1 MSSLETLIAKAR
13 SWQSQDPD
21 AETKAELEALILA
34 GDEQGLASRFGARLG
49 FGTAGLRGELG
60 AGPNR
65 MNRVLVAQAA
75 VGIARYL
82 KANFDDPS
90 CVIGFDA
97 RKNSDVFAKDSA
109 EILVGLG
116 VRAYLYDS
124 LVATPMVAFAVRE
137 LGCSAGIMVT
147 ASHNPPAD
155 NGYKVFDFTGSQII
169 PPMDALIASEIDK
182 FAENESVS
190 DLVRSSDYS
199 SVPASVSVDYL
210 QGVSGL
216 MNRHSDRKSLKIVYS
231 AMHGVGAEFIEK
243 IFDLAGMDPLIPVA
257 SQHKP
262 DGTFPTVAFPNP
274 EEPGAMDKSIETAKA
289 SGADLVLA
297 NDPDA
302 DRLCV
307 AYKDST
313 GNYIQLSG
321 DDLGLL
327 LAEELAGR
335 AKREGV
341 SGTLAC
347 SIVSSSAIEKV
358 AEHYGLDFAQTLTG
372 FKWVGRVPNLIFGY
386 EEALGYCVDSKRVKD
401 KDGLSAALVV
411 ADIATTL
418 AASGYTIGDQLE
430 KLGARDGYF
439 ATNQISIR
447 VKDLSIIEN
456 LMKKLRT
463 NPIQEL
469 DGQAVVFTDY
479 LNGWGNLPGTDAIQL
494 DLADGRRVIV
504 RPSGTEPKLKCY
516 LLAVAEESNRS
527 KSMLASLKAAMQKVL
542 D

>member
-1 MSSLETLIAKAR
+1 MSSLDLLIAKAKN
-13 SWQSQDPD
+13 WQAQDPD
-21 AETKAELEALILA
+21 PETRAELEALIA
-34 GDEQGLASRFGARLG
+34 AQDELGLADRFGQRLG

-109 EILVGLG
+109 EIFTALG
-116 VRAYLYDS
+116 VRAYLYDA
-124 LVATPMVAFAVRE
+124 LVATPMVAFAIRE
-137 LGCSAGIMVT
+137 LGCSAGVMVT

-169 PPMDALIASEIDK
+169 PPMDALIASEISK
-182 FAENESVS
+182 FADNESVR
-190 DLVRSSDYS
+190 DLERSSDYS
-199 SVPASVSVDYL
+199 SVPAGISVDYL

-243 IFDLAGMDPLIPVA
+243 IFDIAGMDPLIPVA
-257 SQHKP
+257 SQNKP

-274 EEPGAMDKSIETAKA
+274 EEPGAMDRSMETAKA
-289 SGADLVLA
+289 NGADLVLA

-335 AKREGV
+335 ANREGV

-347 SIVSSSAIEKV
+347 SIVSSSAIGKV

-430 KLGARDGYF
+430 KLRARDGYF
-439 ATNQISIR
+439 ATDQISFR
-447 VKDLSIIEN
+447 VNDLSIIEN
-456 LMKKLRT
+456 LMKKLRAT
-463 NPIQEL
+463 PIQEL
-469 DGQAVVFTDY
+469 DGQTVIFTDFS
-479 LNGWGNLPGTDAIQL
+479 NGWGSFPGTDAIQL

-516 LLAVAEESNRS
+516 LLAVATESQ
-527 KSMLASLKAAMQKVL
+527 KSQSLLASLKTAMQKVL

>member
-34 GDEQGLASRFGARLG
+34 GDEQGLADRFGGRLG

-116 VRAYLYDS
+116 VRVYLYDS

-169 PPMDALIASEIDK
+169 PPMDALIASEIAK
-182 FAENESVS
+182 FAENELVS

-199 SVPASVSVDYL
+199 SVPSSISVDYL

-243 IFDLAGMDPLIPVA
+243 IFDIAGMDPLIPVA

-289 SGADLVLA
+289 NSADLVLA

-313 GNYIQLSG
+313 GNYVQLSG

-439 ATNQISIR
+439 ATDQISIR
-447 VKDLSIIEN
+447 VKDLSIIQN
-456 LMKKLRT
+456 LMQKLRA

-469 DGQAVVFTDY
+469 DGQSVVFTDY

-516 LLAVAEESNRS
+516 LLAVADESKRS
-527 KSMLASLKAAMQKVL
+527 QSMLALLKAAMQKVL

>member
-34 GDEQGLASRFGARLG
+34 GDESGLASRFGARLG

-169 PPMDALIASEIDK
+169 PPMDALIATEIGK
-182 FAENESVS
+182 FAENELVS

-199 SVPASVSVDYL
+199 SVPASISADYL

-216 MNRHSDRKSLKIVYS
+216 LNRHSDRKSLKIVYS

-243 IFDLAGMDPLIPVA
+243 IFDIAGMNPLIPVA

-289 SGADLVLA
+289 NGADLVLA

-307 AYKDST
+307 AYKDAT

-358 AEHYGLDFAQTLTG
+358 AEHYGLEFAQTLTG

-430 KLGARDGYF
+430 KLRARDGYF
-439 ATNQISIR
+439 ATDQISIR
-447 VKDLSIIEN
+447 VKDLSVIEN

-469 DGQAVVFTDY
+469 DEQAVLFTDY

-516 LLAVAEESNRS
+516 LLAVSDQGPKS
-527 KSMLASLKAAMQKVL
+527 QSMLASLKAAMQKVL

>member
-34 GDEQGLASRFGARLG
+34 GDEQGLSSRFGGRLG

-169 PPMDALIASEIDK
+169 PPMDALIASEIGK
-182 FAENESVS
+182 FAENELVS

-199 SVPASVSVDYL
+199 SVPASISVDYL

-307 AYKDST
+307 AYKNST

-439 ATNQISIR
+439 ATDQISIR

-463 NPIQEL
+463 SPIQEL
-469 DGQAVVFTDY
+469 DGQTAVFTDY

-516 LLAVAEESNRS
+516 LLAVADESKRS
-527 KSMLASLKAAMQKVL
+527 QVMLASLKAAMQKVL

>member
-1 MSSLETLIAKAR
+1 MSSLDLLIAKAK
-13 SWQSQDPD
+13 SWQAQDPD
-21 AETKAELEALILA
+21 PETRAELDTLVSSQ
-34 GDEQGLASRFGARLG
+34 DEQALADRFGQRLG

-97 RKNSDVFAKDSA
+97 RKNSDVFAKDTA
-109 EILVGLG
+109 EILTALG
-116 VRAYLYDS
+116 VRAYLYDA
-124 LVATPMVAFAVRE
+124 LVATPMVAFAIRD
-137 LGCSAGIMVT
+137 LGCSAGVMVT

-155 NGYKVFDFTGSQII
+155 NGYKVFDHTGSQII
-169 PPMDALIASEIDK
+169 PPMDALISDEIGK
-182 FAENESVS
+182 FADNESVS
-190 DLVRSSDYS
+190 DLVRSSEYL
-199 SVPASVSVDYL
+199 SVPASISVDYL
-210 QGVSGL
+210 QGVSSL
-216 MNRHSDRKSLKIVYS
+216 LNRHSDRKSLKIVYS
-231 AMHGVGAEFIEK
+231 ALHGVGAQFIEK
-243 IFDLAGMDPLIPVA
+243 IFEISGMDPLIPVA

-262 DGTFPTVAFPNP
+262 DGSFPTVTFPNP
-274 EEPGAMDKSIETAKA
+274 EEPGAMDQSMETAKA
-289 SGADLVLA
+289 NNADLVLA

-307 AYKDST
+307 AYRDSA

-321 DDLGLL
+321 DELGLL

-335 AKREGV
+335 ASRAGI
-341 SGTLAC
+341 SGALAC
-347 SIVSSSAIEKV
+347 SIVSSSAIGKV
-358 AEHYGLDFAQTLTG
+358 AAHYGLDFAQTLTG

-418 AASGYTIGDQLE
+418 AAQGYTIGDQLE
-430 KLGARDGYF
+430 KLRQRDGYF
-439 ATNQISIR
+439 ATDQISIR

-463 NPIQEL
+463 APMREL
-469 DGQAVVFTDY
+469 AGQVVVFTDFAD
-479 LNGWGNLPGTDAIQL
+479 GWGTFPGTDAIQL

-516 LLAVAEESNRS
+516 LQAVADNSEKSQSLLVELRS
-527 KSMLASLKAAMQKVL
+527 AMQKVL

>member
-1 MSSLETLIAKAR
+1 MSSLDLLVAKAK
-13 SWQSQDPD
+13 SWQAQDPD
-21 AETKAELEALILA
+21 PETRAELDALISSQ
-34 GDEQGLASRFGARLG
+34 DEQALADRFGSRLG

-109 EILVGLG
+109 EIFAALG
-116 VRAYLYDS
+116 VRAYLYDA

-137 LGCSAGIMVT
+137 LGCSAGVMVT

-155 NGYKVFDFTGSQII
+155 NGYKVFDHTGSQII
-169 PPMDALIASEIDK
+169 PPMDALIAAEIGK
-182 FAENESVS
+182 FAENESVN
-190 DLVRSSDYS
+190 DLVRSSQYQ
-199 SVPASVSVDYL
+199 SVPASISADYL

-216 MNRHSDRKSLKIVYS
+216 LNRHSDRKSLKIVYS
-231 AMHGVGAEFIEK
+231 ALHGVGAKFIEK
-243 IFDLAGMDPLIPVA
+243 IFEISGLDPLIPVA

-262 DGTFPTVAFPNP
+262 DGSFPTVTFPNP
-274 EEPGAMDKSIETAKA
+274 EEPGAMDKSMETARA
-289 SGADLVLA
+289 NNADLVLA

-307 AYKDST
+307 AYRDSA
-313 GNYIQLSG
+313 GNYVQLSG

-335 AKREGV
+335 AKREGI
-341 SGTLAC
+341 SGALAC
-347 SIVSSSAIEKV
+347 SIVSSSAIGKV

-372 FKWVGRVPNLIFGY
+372 FKWVARVPNLIFGY

-418 AASGYTIGDQLE
+418 ATQGYTIGDQLE
-430 KLGARDGYF
+430 KLRQRDGYF
-439 ATNQISIR
+439 ATDQISIR

-463 NPIQEL
+463 APISEL
-469 DGQAVVFTDY
+469 AGQAVALTDFID
-479 LNGWGNLPGTDAIQL
+479 GWGTFPGTDAIQL

-516 LLAVAEESNRS
+516 LLAVADSSEKSQSLLGELRS
-527 KSMLASLKAAMQKVL
+527 AMQKVL

>member
-1 MSSLETLIAKAR
+1 MSSIDLLIAKAK
-13 SWQSQDPD
+13 SWQAQDPD
-21 AETKAELEALILA
+21 PETRAELDALISSQ
-34 GDEQGLASRFGARLG
+34 DEQALDDRFGQRLG

-97 RKNSDVFAKDSA
+97 RKNSDVFAKDTA
-109 EILVGLG
+109 EILTALG
-116 VRAYLYDS
+116 VRAYLYDA
-124 LVATPMVAFAVRE
+124 LVATPMVAFAIRE
-137 LGCSAGIMVT
+137 LGCSAGVMVT

-155 NGYKVFDFTGSQII
+155 NGYKVFDHTGSQII
-169 PPMDALIASEIDK
+169 PPMDALIAAEIGK
-182 FAENESVS
+182 FADNESVS
-190 DLVRSSDYS
+190 DLVRSSGYL
-199 SVPASVSVDYL
+199 SVPASISVDYL

-216 MNRHSDRKSLKIVYS
+216 LNRHSDRKSLKIVYS
-231 AMHGVGAEFIEK
+231 ALHGVGAQFIEK
-243 IFDLAGMDPLIPVA
+243 IFEISGMDPLIPVA

-262 DGTFPTVAFPNP
+262 DGTFPTVKFPNP
-274 EEPGAMDKSIETAKA
+274 EEPGAMNQSMETAKA
-289 SGADLVLA
+289 NNADLVLA

-307 AYKDST
+307 AYRDSA

-335 AKREGV
+335 ASRAGI
-341 SGTLAC
+341 SGALAC
-347 SIVSSSAIEKV
+347 SIVSSSAIGKV
-358 AEHYGLDFAQTLTG
+358 AAHYGLDFAQTLTG

-386 EEALGYCVDSKRVKD
+386 EEALGYCVDSKSVKD

-418 AASGYTIGDQLE
+418 AAQGYTIGDQLE
-430 KLGARDGYF
+430 KLRQRDGYF
-439 ATNQISIR
+439 ATDQISIR

-463 NPIQEL
+463 APMREL
-469 DGQAVVFTDY
+469 AGQSVVFTDFAD
-479 LNGWGNLPGTDAIQL
+479 GWGTFPGTDAIQL
-494 DLADGRRVIV
+494 DLSDGRRVIV

-516 LLAVAEESNRS
+516 LLAVADNSEKSQSLLGELRS
-527 KSMLASLKAAMQKVL
+527 AMQKVL

>member
-34 GDEQGLASRFGARLG
+34 GDESGLASRFGGRLG

-109 EILVGLG
+109 EILAGLG

-169 PPMDALIASEIDK
+169 PPMDALIATEIGK
-182 FAENESVS
+182 FAENELVS

-199 SVPASVSVDYL
+199 SVPASISVDYL

-243 IFDLAGMDPLIPVA
+243 IFDIAGMDPLIPVA

-289 SGADLVLA
+289 NGADLVLA

-358 AEHYGLDFAQTLTG
+358 AEHYGLEFAQTLTG

-430 KLGARDGYF
+430 KLRARDGYF
-439 ATNQISIR
+439 ATDQISIR

-456 LMKKLRT
+456 LMKKLRAT
-463 NPIQEL
+463 PIQEL
-469 DGQAVVFTDY
+469 DGQAAVFTDY

-516 LLAVAEESNRS
+516 LLAVADQGPKSQ
-527 KSMLASLKAAMQKVL
+527 SMLASLKAAMQKVL

>member
-34 GDEQGLASRFGARLG
+34 GDEQGLASRFGGRLG

-97 RKNSDVFAKDSA
+97 RKNSDVFARDSA

-116 VRAYLYDS
+116 VRAYLFDS

-169 PPMDALIASEIDK
+169 PPMDALISSEIGK

-199 SVPASVSVDYL
+199 SVPASISVDYL

-289 SGADLVLA
+289 NGADLVLA

-307 AYKDST
+307 AYKDAT

-386 EEALGYCVDSKRVKD
+386 EEALGYCVDSRRVKD

-439 ATNQISIR
+439 ATDQISIR
-447 VKDLSIIEN
+447 VKDLLIIEN
-456 LMKKLRT
+456 LMKKLRA
-463 NPIQEL
+463 NPILEL
-469 DGQAVVFTDY
+469 DGQVVVFTDY
-479 LNGWGNLPGTDAIQL
+479 LNGWGNLPGTDAIQF

-516 LLAVAEESNRS
+516 LLAVAEESNIS
-527 KSMLASLKAAMQKVL
+527 QSMLASLKAAMQKVL

>member
-1 MSSLETLIAKAR
+1 MSSLETLIAKAK

-21 AETKAELEALILA
+21 AETQAELESLILA
-34 GDEQGLASRFGARLG
+34 GDEQGLASRFGGRLG

-82 KANFDDPS
+82 KANFDEPS

-182 FAENESVS
+182 FAENELVS

-199 SVPASVSVDYL
+199 SVPASISVDYL

-243 IFDLAGMDPLIPVA
+243 IFDIAGMDPLIPVA

-289 SGADLVLA
+289 NSADLVLA

-313 GNYIQLSG
+313 GNYVQLSG
-321 DDLGLL
+321 DDLGLI

-439 ATNQISIR
+439 ATDQISIR

-469 DGQAVVFTDY
+469 DGQTVVFTDY

-516 LLAVAEESNRS
+516 LLAFADESKRS
-527 KSMLASLKAAMQKVL
+527 QSMLATLKAAMQKVL

>member
-1 MSSLETLIAKAR
+1 MSYLDLLVAKAK
-13 SWQSQDPD
+13 SWQAQDPD
-21 AETKAELEALILA
+21 PETRAELDALISSQ
-34 GDEQGLASRFGARLG
+34 DEQALADRFGQRLG

-97 RKNSDVFAKDSA
+97 RKNSDVFAKDTA
-109 EILVGLG
+109 EILTALG

-124 LVATPMVAFAVRE
+124 LVATPMVAFAIRE
-137 LGCSAGIMVT
+137 LGCSAGVMVT

-155 NGYKVFDFTGSQII
+155 NGYKVFDHTGSQII
-169 PPMDALIASEIDK
+169 PPMDALIAAEIGK
-182 FAENESVS
+182 FADNESVS
-190 DLVRSSDYS
+190 DLVRSSEYL
-199 SVPASVSVDYL
+199 SVPASISVDYL

-216 MNRHSDRKSLKIVYS
+216 LNRHSDRKSLKIVYS
-231 AMHGVGAEFIEK
+231 ALHGVGAQFIEK
-243 IFDLAGMDPLIPVA
+243 IFEISGMEPLIPVA

-262 DGTFPTVAFPNP
+262 DGSFPTVKFPNP
-274 EEPGAMDKSIETAKA
+274 EEPGAMDQSMETAKA
-289 SGADLVLA
+289 NNADLVLA

-307 AYKDST
+307 AYRDSA

-335 AKREGV
+335 ASRAGI
-341 SGTLAC
+341 SGALAC
-347 SIVSSSAIEKV
+347 SIVSSSAIGKV
-358 AEHYGLDFAQTLTG
+358 AAHYGLDFAQTLTG

-386 EEALGYCVDSKRVKD
+386 EEALGYCVDSKSVKD

-418 AASGYTIGDQLE
+418 AAQGYTIGDQLE
-430 KLGARDGYF
+430 KLRQRDGYF
-439 ATNQISIR
+439 ATDQISIR

-463 NPIQEL
+463 APMREL
-469 DGQAVVFTDY
+469 AGQAVVFTDFAD
-479 LNGWGNLPGTDAIQL
+479 GWGRFPGTDAIQL
-494 DLADGRRVIV
+494 DLSDGRRVIV

-516 LLAVAEESNRS
+516 LLAVADNSEKSQSLLGELRS
-527 KSMLASLKAAMQKVL
+527 AMQKVL

>member
-34 GDEQGLASRFGARLG
+34 GDEQGLASRFGGRLG

-182 FAENESVS
+182 FADRESVS

-199 SVPASVSVDYL
+199 SVPASISVDYL

-274 EEPGAMDKSIETAKA
+274 EEPGAMNKSIETAKA
-289 SGADLVLA
+289 TGADLVLA

-335 AKREGV
+335 AKRAGV

-358 AEHYGLDFAQTLTG
+358 AEHYGLEFAQTLTG

-439 ATNQISIR
+439 ATDQISIR

-463 NPIQEL
+463 NPVQEL

-516 LLAVAEESNRS
+516 LLAVADESNRS
-527 KSMLASLKAAMQKVL
+527 QVMVASLKAAMQKVL

>member
-1 MSSLETLIAKAR
+1 MSSLDNLIARAKSWQAQDPDPETRDELETLIAR
-13 SWQSQDPD
+13 
-21 AETKAELEALILA
+21 
-34 GDEQGLASRFGARLG
+34 GDEAGLADRFGSRLG

-97 RKNSDVFAKDSA
+97 RKNSNIFAKDSA
-109 EILVGLG
+109 EILTGLG
-116 VRAYLYDS
+116 VRAYLYDC
-124 LVATPMVAFAVRE
+124 LVATPMVAYAVRE

-155 NGYKVFDFTGSQII
+155 NGYKVFDHTGSQII
-169 PPMDALIASEIDK
+169 PPMDALISNEISK
-182 FAENESVS
+182 FADQELVS
-190 DLVRSSDYS
+190 SLARSDQYS
-199 SVPASVSVDYL
+199 PVPTNISINYL

-216 MNRHSDRKSLKIVYS
+216 LNRHSDRKSIKIVYS
-231 AMHGVGAEFIEK
+231 AMHGVGSEFIEK
-243 IFDLAGMDPLIPVA
+243 IFEISGMGPLIQVTA
-257 SQHKP
+257 QQAP
-262 DGTFPTVAFPNP
+262 DGSFPTVAFPNP
-274 EEPGAMDKSIETAKA
+274 EEPGAMDLSMETAR
-289 SGADLVLA
+289 SSNADLVLV

-307 AYKDST
+307 AYRETS
-313 GNYIQLSG
+313 GNYVQLNG
-321 DDLGLL
+321 DELGLL

-335 AKREGV
+335 AKRESVAG
-341 SGTLAC
+341 SLAC
-347 SIVSSSAIEKV
+347 SIVSSSAIGKV
-358 AEHYGLDFAQTLTG
+358 AEHYGLGFSQTLTG

-386 EEALGYCVDSKRVKD
+386 EEALGYCVDSKSVRD

-411 ADIATTL
+411 ADIASTL
-418 AASGYTIGDQLE
+418 ATQGYTIGDQLE
-430 KLGARDGYF
+430 KLYERYGYF
-439 ATNQISIR
+439 ATGQISIR
-447 VKDLSIIEN
+447 VKDLTIIEKI
-456 LMKKLRT
+456 MARLRA
-463 NPIQEL
+463 NPPKELAGVPISVTDFL
-469 DGQAVVFTDY
+469 DG
-479 LNGWGNLPGTDAIQL
+479 WGDLPGTDAIQF

-516 LLAVAEESNRS
+516 LQAIGDSRESSQAILAELRDE
-527 KSMLASLKAAMQKVL
+527 MTKVL

>member
-1 MSSLETLIAKAR
+1 MSSLETLIARAR
-13 SWQSQDPD
+13 AWQSQDPD

-34 GDEQGLASRFGARLG
+34 GDEQGLADRFSQRLS

-116 VRAYLYDS
+116 VRAYLYES

-137 LGCSAGIMVT
+137 MGCSAGIMVT

-169 PPMDALIASEIDK
+169 PPMDALIAAEIGK
-182 FAENESVS
+182 FADKELVS
-190 DLVRSSDYS
+190 SLVRSTDYS
-199 SVPASVSVDYL
+199 AVPESISVNYL

-274 EEPGAMDKSIETAKA
+274 EEPGAMDQSMETAKA
-289 SGADLVLA
+289 NEADLVLA

-307 AYKDST
+307 AYRDST

-321 DDLGLL
+321 DELGLL

-358 AEHYGLDFAQTLTG
+358 AKHYGLEFTQTLTG
-372 FKWVGRVPNLIFGY
+372 FKWVGRVPNLVFGY

-439 ATNQISIR
+439 ATDQISIR

-456 LMKKLRT
+456 LMKKLRS
-463 NPIQEL
+463 NPTQEL
-469 DGQAVVFTDY
+469 DGQEVQFTDFMG
-479 LNGWGNLPGTDAIQL
+479 GWGNLPGTDAIQL

-516 LLAVAEESNRS
+516 LLAVSNESQKS
-527 KSMLASLKAAMQKVL
+527 QSMLATLKTAMQKVL

>member
-1 MSSLETLIAKAR
+1 MTELEKLIAQAK
-13 SWQSQDPD
+13 SWQAQDPD
-21 AETKAELEALILA
+21 PETRAELEALISE
-34 GDEQGLASRFGARLG
+34 GNREGLADRFGSRLG

-109 EILVGLG
+109 EILTGLG
-116 VRAYLYDS
+116 VRAYIFDS

-137 LGCSAGIMVT
+137 LGCSAGVMVT

-155 NGYKVFDFTGSQII
+155 NGYKVFDHTGSQII
-169 PPMDALIASEIDK
+169 PPMDALIAAEIDK
-182 FAENESVS
+182 FANQELVS
-190 DLVRSSDYS
+190 DLARSNDYS
-199 SVPASVSVDYL
+199 PVPEKISVDYL

-216 MNRHSDRKSLKIVYS
+216 LNRHSDRKPIKIVYS
-231 AMHGVGAEFIEK
+231 AMHGVGSEFIEK
-243 IFDLAGMDPLIPVA
+243 IFDISGMDPLIQVKA
-257 SQHKP
+257 QQAP
-262 DGTFPTVAFPNP
+262 DGSFPTVAFPNP
-274 EEPGAMDKSIETAKA
+274 EEPGAMDLSMETAKA
-289 SGADLVLA
+289 SNADLVMA

-307 AYKDST
+307 AYRDSK
-313 GNYIQLSG
+313 GGYVQLSG
-321 DDLGLL
+321 DELGLL

-335 AKREGV
+335 AKRAGV
-341 SGTLAC
+341 SGSLAC
-347 SIVSSSAIEKV
+347 SIVSSSAIGKV
-358 AEHYGLDFAQTLTG
+358 AEHYGLGFSQTLTG

-418 AASGYTIGDQLE
+418 ATQGYTIGDQLE
-430 KLGARDGYF
+430 NLAERYGYF
-439 ATNQISIR
+439 ATGQISFR

-456 LMKKLRT
+456 LMTGLRAT
-463 NPIQEL
+463 PPTEL
-469 DGQAVVFTDY
+469 AGQGVIFTDFA
-479 LNGWGNLPGTDAIQL
+479 NGWGEYPGTDAIQF

-516 LLAVAEESNRS
+516 LQAIGETRESSQALLAELRE
-527 KSMLASLKAAMQKVL
+527 AMAKVL

>member
-1 MSSLETLIAKAR
+1 MSSLDLLVAKAK
-13 SWQSQDPD
+13 SWQAQDPD
-21 AETKAELEALILA
+21 PETRAELDALISSQ
-34 GDEQGLASRFGARLG
+34 DEQALADRFGSRLG

-109 EILVGLG
+109 EIFAALG
-116 VRAYLYDS
+116 VRAYLYDA

-137 LGCSAGIMVT
+137 LGCSAGVMVT

-155 NGYKVFDFTGSQII
+155 NGYKVFDHTGSQII
-169 PPMDALIASEIDK
+169 PPMDALIAAEIGK
-182 FAENESVS
+182 FAENESVN
-190 DLVRSSDYS
+190 DLVRSSDYQ
-199 SVPASVSVDYL
+199 SVPASISADYL

-216 MNRHSDRKSLKIVYS
+216 LNRHSDRKSLKIVYS
-231 AMHGVGAEFIEK
+231 ALHGVGAKFIEK
-243 IFDLAGMDPLIPVA
+243 IFEISGLDPLIPVA

-262 DGTFPTVAFPNP
+262 DGSFPTVTFPNP
-274 EEPGAMDKSIETAKA
+274 EEPGAMDKSMETARA
-289 SGADLVLA
+289 NNADLVLA

-307 AYKDST
+307 AYRDSA
-313 GNYIQLSG
+313 GNYVQLSG

-335 AKREGV
+335 AKREGI
-341 SGTLAC
+341 SGALAC
-347 SIVSSSAIEKV
+347 SIVSSSAIGKV

-372 FKWVGRVPNLIFGY
+372 FKWVARVPNLIFGY

-418 AASGYTIGDQLE
+418 ATQGYTIGDQLE
-430 KLGARDGYF
+430 KLRQRDGYF
-439 ATNQISIR
+439 ATDQISIR

-463 NPIQEL
+463 APISEL
-469 DGQAVVFTDY
+469 AGQAVALTDFID
-479 LNGWGNLPGTDAIQL
+479 GWGTFPGTDAIQL

-516 LLAVAEESNRS
+516 LLAVADSSEKSQ
-527 KSMLASLKAAMQKVL
+527 SMLGELRSAMRKVL

>member
-34 GDEQGLASRFGARLG
+34 GDESGLADRFDGRLG

-82 KANFDDPS
+82 RANFDDPS

-124 LVATPMVAFAVRE
+124 LAATPMVAFAVRE

-169 PPMDALIASEIDK
+169 PPMDALIASEIGK
-182 FAENESVS
+182 FAENESVG

-274 EEPGAMDKSIETAKA
+274 EEPGAMNKSIETAKA
-289 SGADLVLA
+289 TGADLVLA

-335 AKREGV
+335 AKRAGV

-358 AEHYGLDFAQTLTG
+358 AEHYGLEFAQTLTG

-439 ATNQISIR
+439 ATDQISIR

-463 NPIQEL
+463 NPVQEL

-516 LLAVAEESNRS
+516 LLAVADESNRS
-527 KSMLASLKAAMQKVL
+527 QVMVASLKAAMQKVL

>member
-75 VGIARYL
+75 VGIAKYL

-169 PPMDALIASEIDK
+169 PPMDALIATEIGQ
-182 FAENESVS
+182 FAENELVS

-199 SVPASVSVDYL
+199 SVPASIPVDYL
-210 QGVSGL
+210 QGVSSL

-243 IFDLAGMDPLIPVA
+243 IFDIAGMDPLIPVA

-289 SGADLVLA
+289 NGADLVLA

-307 AYKDST
+307 AYKDAT

-347 SIVSSSAIEKV
+347 SIVSSSAIGKV
-358 AEHYGLDFAQTLTG
+358 AEHYGLEFAQTLTG
-372 FKWVGRVPNLIFGY
+372 FKWVGRVPNLIYGY

-430 KLGARDGYF
+430 KLRARDGYF
-439 ATNQISIR
+439 ATDQISIR

-469 DGQAVVFTDY
+469 DGQAVLFTDY

-516 LLAVAEESNRS
+516 LLAVSDQGS
-527 KSMLASLKAAMQKVL
+527 KSQSMLTSLKAAMQKVL

>member
-1 MSSLETLIAKAR
+1 MSSLETFIAKAR

-34 GDEQGLASRFGARLG
+34 GDEQGLALRFGGRLG

-124 LVATPMVAFAVRE
+124 LVATPMVAFGVRE

-199 SVPASVSVDYL
+199 SVPASISVDYL

-243 IFDLAGMDPLIPVA
+243 IFDLAGMNPLIPVE

-289 SGADLVLA
+289 NGADLVLA

-372 FKWVGRVPNLIFGY
+372 FKWVGRVPNLVFGY

-439 ATNQISIR
+439 ATDQISIR

-456 LMKKLRT
+456 LMKKLRAT
-463 NPIQEL
+463 PIQEL
-469 DGQAVVFTDY
+469 DGQTVVFTDY

-516 LLAVAEESNRS
+516 LLAVADESNRS
-527 KSMLASLKAAMQKVL
+527 QSMLASLKAAMQKVL

>member
-1 MSSLETLIAKAR
+1 MTELEKLIAQAK
-13 SWQSQDPD
+13 SWQAQDPD
-21 AETKAELEALILA
+21 PETRAELEALISE
-34 GDEQGLASRFGARLG
+34 GNREGLADRFGSRLG

-109 EILVGLG
+109 EILTGLG
-116 VRAYLYDS
+116 VRAYIFDS

-137 LGCSAGIMVT
+137 LGCSAGVMVT

-155 NGYKVFDFTGSQII
+155 NGYKVFDHTGSQII
-169 PPMDALIASEIDK
+169 PPMDALIAADIDK
-182 FAENESVS
+182 FANQELVS
-190 DLVRSSDYS
+190 DLARSNDYS
-199 SVPASVSVDYL
+199 PVPEKISVDYL

-216 MNRHSDRKSLKIVYS
+216 LNRHSDRKPIKIVYS
-231 AMHGVGAEFIEK
+231 AMHGVGSEFIEK
-243 IFDLAGMDPLIPVA
+243 IFDISGMDPLIQVTA
-257 SQHKP
+257 QQVP
-262 DGTFPTVAFPNP
+262 DGSFPTVAFPNP
-274 EEPGAMDKSIETAKA
+274 EEPGAMDLSMETAKA
-289 SGADLVLA
+289 SNADLVMA

-307 AYKDST
+307 AYRDSK
-313 GNYIQLSG
+313 GGYVQLSG
-321 DDLGLL
+321 DELGLL

-335 AKREGV
+335 AKRAGV
-341 SGTLAC
+341 SGSLAC
-347 SIVSSSAIEKV
+347 SIVSSSAIGKV
-358 AEHYGLDFAQTLTG
+358 AEHYGLGFSQTLTG

-418 AASGYTIGDQLE
+418 ATQGYTIGDQLE
-430 KLGARDGYF
+430 NLAERYGYF
-439 ATNQISIR
+439 ATGQISFR
-447 VKDLSIIEN
+447 VKDLLIIEN
-456 LMKKLRT
+456 LMTGLRAT
-463 NPIQEL
+463 PPTEL
-469 DGQAVVFTDY
+469 AGQGVIFTDFA
-479 LNGWGNLPGTDAIQL
+479 NGWGEYPGTDAIQF

-516 LLAVAEESNRS
+516 LQAIGETRESSQALLAELRE
-527 KSMLASLKAAMQKVL
+527 AMAKVL

>member
-1 MSSLETLIAKAR
+1 MSSLELLVAKAK
-13 SWQSQDPD
+13 SWQAQDPD
-21 AETKAELEALILA
+21 PETRSELEALIAAQDEKALA
-34 GDEQGLASRFGARLG
+34 DRFGQRLG

-109 EILVGLG
+109 EIFTALG
-116 VRAYLYDS
+116 VRAYLFDA

-137 LGCSAGIMVT
+137 LGCSAGVMVT

-155 NGYKVFDFTGSQII
+155 NGYKVFDHTGSQII
-169 PPMDALIASEIDK
+169 PPMDALISAEIAK
-182 FAENESVS
+182 FADNESVV

-199 SVPASVSVDYL
+199 TVPASVSVDYL

-216 MNRHSDRKSLKIVYS
+216 LNRHSDRKSLKIVYS

-243 IFDLAGMDPLIPVA
+243 IFEISGMNPLIPVA
-257 SQHKP
+257 SQRKP

-274 EEPGAMDKSIETAKA
+274 EEPGAMDKSMETAMA
-289 SGADLVLA
+289 HNADLVLA

-307 AYKDST
+307 AYRDSA

-321 DDLGLL
+321 DELGLL

-335 AKREGV
+335 ATREGI
-341 SGTLAC
+341 SGALAC
-347 SIVSSSAIEKV
+347 SIVSSTAIGKV
-358 AEHYGLDFAQTLTG
+358 AKHYGLDFAQTLTG

-418 AASGYTIGDQLE
+418 AAQGYTIGDQLE
-430 KLGARDGYF
+430 KLRQRDGYF
-439 ATNQISIR
+439 ATDQISIR

-456 LMKKLRT
+456 LMNKLRT
-463 NPIQEL
+463 SPLNEL
-469 DGQAVVFTDY
+469 AGQAVVVTDFID
-479 LNGWGNLPGTDAIQL
+479 GWGTFPGTDAVQF

-516 LLAVAEESNRS
+516 LQAVAETGEKSQAMLSELRS
-527 KSMLASLKAAMQKVL
+527 AMQKVL
-542 D
+542 N

>member
-21 AETKAELEALILA
+21 PETKAELEALILA

-124 LVATPMVAFAVRE
+124 LVATPLVAFAVRE

-190 DLVRSSDYS
+190 DLVRSSEYS
-199 SVPASVSVDYL
+199 SVPASISVDYL

-243 IFDLAGMDPLIPVA
+243 IFDLAGMDPLIRVA

-289 SGADLVLA
+289 NGADLVLA

-307 AYKDST
+307 AYKDAT

-358 AEHYGLDFAQTLTG
+358 AQHYGLEFAQTLTG

-430 KLGARDGYF
+430 KLRARDGYF
-439 ATNQISIR
+439 ATDQISIR

-456 LMKKLRT
+456 LMKRLRT

-469 DGQAVVFTDY
+469 DGQAVLLTDY

-516 LLAVAEESNRS
+516 LLAVSDQGPKS
-527 KSMLASLKAAMQKVL
+527 QSMLASLKAAMQKVL

>member
-124 LVATPMVAFAVRE
+124 LVATPMVAFGVRE

-190 DLVRSSDYS
+190 YLVRSSDYS
-199 SVPASVSVDYL
+199 SVPASISVDYL

-243 IFDLAGMDPLIPVA
+243 IFDLAGMNPLIPVE

-289 SGADLVLA
+289 NGADLVLA

-307 AYKDST
+307 AYRDST

-439 ATNQISIR
+439 ATGQISIR

-456 LMKKLRT
+456 LMKKLRAT
-463 NPIQEL
+463 PIQEL
-469 DGQAVVFTDY
+469 DGQTVVFTDY

-516 LLAVAEESNRS
+516 LLAVADESNRS
-527 KSMLASLKAAMQKVL
+527 QSMLASLKAAMQKVL

>member
-1 MSSLETLIAKAR
+1 MSSLETLIARAR
-13 SWQSQDPD
+13 AWQSQDPD
-21 AETKAELEALILA
+21 DETKAELEALILA
-34 GDEQGLASRFGARLG
+34 GDEQGLAERFSQRLS

-90 CVIGFDA
+90 AVIGFDA

-124 LVATPMVAFAVRE
+124 LAATPMVAFAVRE
-137 LGCSAGIMVT
+137 MGCSAGIMVT

-169 PPMDALIASEIDK
+169 PPMDALIAAEIGK
-182 FAENESVS
+182 FADNELVS
-190 DLVRSSDYS
+190 SLVRSNDYS
-199 SVPASVSVDYL
+199 AVPESISVNYL

-243 IFDLAGMDPLIPVA
+243 IFDIAGMDPLIPVA

-274 EEPGAMDKSIETAKA
+274 EEPGAMDQSMATAKA
-289 SGADLVLA
+289 NGADLVLA

-307 AYKDST
+307 AYRDST

-321 DDLGLL
+321 DELGLL

-358 AEHYGLDFAQTLTG
+358 AKHYGLEFTQTLTG

-386 EEALGYCVDSKRVKD
+386 EEALGYCVDAKRVKD

-439 ATNQISIR
+439 ATGQISIR

-456 LMKKLRT
+456 LMKKLRS
-463 NPIQEL
+463 NPTQEL
-469 DGQAVVFTDY
+469 DGQEVQFTDFMD
-479 LNGWGNLPGTDAIQL
+479 GWGNLPGTDAIQL

-516 LLAVAEESNRS
+516 LLAVSNDRQKS
-527 KSMLASLKAAMQKVL
+527 QSMLTTLKAAMQKVL

>member
-34 GDEQGLASRFGARLG
+34 GDEQGLASRFGGRLG

-124 LVATPMVAFAVRE
+124 LVATPMVAFGVRE

-199 SVPASVSVDYL
+199 SVPASISVDYL

-243 IFDLAGMDPLIPVA
+243 IFDLAGMNPLIPVE

-289 SGADLVLA
+289 NGADLVLA

-439 ATNQISIR
+439 ATGQISIR

-456 LMKKLRT
+456 LMKKLRAT
-463 NPIQEL
+463 PIQEL
-469 DGQAVVFTDY
+469 DGQTVVFTDY

-516 LLAVAEESNRS
+516 LLAVADESNRS
-527 KSMLASLKAAMQKVL
+527 QSMLASLKAAMQKVL

>member
-34 GDEQGLASRFGARLG
+34 GDEQGLASRFGGRLG

-124 LVATPMVAFAVRE
+124 LVATPMVAFGVRE

-199 SVPASVSVDYL
+199 SVPASISVDYL

-289 SGADLVLA
+289 NGADLVLA

-372 FKWVGRVPNLIFGY
+372 FKWVGRVPNLVFGY

-439 ATNQISIR
+439 ATGQISIR

-463 NPIQEL
+463 NPIQDL

-516 LLAVAEESNRS
+516 LLAVSDQGPKS
-527 KSMLASLKAAMQKVL
+527 QSMLASLKAAMQKVL

>member
-1 MSSLETLIAKAR
+1 MTSLEQLIAKAK
-13 SWQSQDPD
+13 SWQAQDPD
-21 AETKAELEALILA
+21 AETRAEIDALIA
-34 GDEQGLASRFGARLG
+34 AQDEQGLADRFGQRLG

-75 VGIARYL
+75 VGIAKYL

-109 EILVGLG
+109 EIFAALG

-137 LGCSAGIMVT
+137 LGCSAGVMVT

-155 NGYKVFDFTGSQII
+155 NGYKVFDHTGSQII
-169 PPMDALIASEIDK
+169 PPMDALIAAEISK
-182 FAENESVS
+182 FADSESVA
-190 DLVRSSDYS
+190 DLVRSNDYMG
-199 SVPASVSVDYL
+199 VPASISADYL

-216 MNRHSDRKSLKIVYS
+216 LNRHSERKSLKIVYS
-231 AMHGVGAEFIEK
+231 ALHGVGAEFIEK
-243 IFDLAGMDPLIPVA
+243 IFDISGMDPLIPVA

-262 DGTFPTVAFPNP
+262 DGTFPTVTFPNP
-274 EEPGAMDKSIETAKA
+274 EEPGAMDKSMETAKA
-289 SGADLVLA
+289 NNADLVLA

-307 AYKDST
+307 AYRDSS
-313 GNYIQLSG
+313 GNYVQLSG

-335 AKREGV
+335 ATREGI
-341 SGTLAC
+341 SGALAC
-347 SIVSSSAIEKV
+347 SIVSSTAIGKV
-358 AEHYGLDFAQTLTG
+358 AKHYGLDFAQTLTG

-401 KDGLSAALVV
+401 KDGLSAALLV
-411 ADIATTL
+411 ADIASTL
-418 AASGYTIGDQLE
+418 AAQGYTIGDQLE
-430 KLGARDGYF
+430 KLRQRDGYF
-439 ATNQISIR
+439 ATDQISIR

-456 LMKKLRT
+456 LMKKLRA
-463 NPIQEL
+463 NPISEL
-469 DGQAVVFTDY
+469 AGQNVKFTDF
-479 LNGWGNLPGTDAIQL
+479 LEGWGSYPGTDAVQL

-516 LLAVAEESNRS
+516 LLAVAETNKESQGL
-527 KSMLASLKAAMQKVL
+527 LAELKAAMQKVL

>member
-34 GDEQGLASRFGARLG
+34 GDQSGLASRFGARLG

-109 EILVGLG
+109 EILIGLG

-169 PPMDALIASEIDK
+169 PPMDALIATEIGQ
-182 FAENESVS
+182 FAENELVS

-199 SVPASVSVDYL
+199 SVPASIAVDYL

-243 IFDLAGMDPLIPVA
+243 IFDIAGMDPLIPVA

-289 SGADLVLA
+289 NGADLVLA

-335 AKREGV
+335 AKRAGV

-358 AEHYGLDFAQTLTG
+358 AEHYGLGFAQTLTG

-411 ADIATTL
+411 ADIGTTL

-430 KLGARDGYF
+430 KLRARDGYF
-439 ATNQISIR
+439 ATDQISIR

-479 LNGWGNLPGTDAIQL
+479 LNGWGNLPGTDAVQL

-516 LLAVAEESNRS
+516 LLAVSDQGPKS
-527 KSMLASLKAAMQKVL
+527 QSMLASLKAAMQKVL

>member
-34 GDEQGLASRFGARLG
+34 GDEQGLASRFGGRLG

-65 MNRVLVAQAA
+65 MNRVLVSQAA

-124 LVATPMVAFAVRE
+124 LVATPMVAFGVRE

-199 SVPASVSVDYL
+199 SVPASISVDYL

-243 IFDLAGMDPLIPVA
+243 IFDLAGMNPLIPVE

-289 SGADLVLA
+289 NGADLVLA

-439 ATNQISIR
+439 ATDQISIR

-463 NPIQEL
+463 NPIQKL
-469 DGQAVVFTDY
+469 DGQTVVFTDY

-516 LLAVAEESNRS
+516 LLAVADESNRS
-527 KSMLASLKAAMQKVL
+527 QSMLASLKAAMQKVL